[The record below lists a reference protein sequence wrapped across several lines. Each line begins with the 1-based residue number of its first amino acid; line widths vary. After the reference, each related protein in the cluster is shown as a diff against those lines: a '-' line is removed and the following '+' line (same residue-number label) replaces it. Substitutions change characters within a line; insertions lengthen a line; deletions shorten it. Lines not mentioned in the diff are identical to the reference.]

1 MENYVKERLKSQ
13 ILSLPIFIVIAFM
26 VDLIWHRTEATPLG
40 FTTLWAGI
48 LVPFTAVLIF
58 ATVPTLIKKTRSV
71 VRDLIG
77 VFLGATLFGVI
88 ASLPVWSSTAGL
100 SDVARGDY
108 ASGVMLSPFMGLIVV
123 AIFAI
128 SSGFFEYL
136 LHRRI
141 RTRSTKR

>member
-13 ILSLPIFIVIAFM
+13 ILSLPIFIVIAFV
-26 VDLIWHRTEATPLG
+26 VDLIWHMTEATPLG

-88 ASLPVWSSTAGL
+88 ASLPIWSSTAGQ
-100 SDVARGDY
+100 SDVVRG
-108 ASGVMLSPFMGLIVV
+108 SGVFGVMLSPFMGMIIV
-123 AIFAI
+123 AIFAV
-128 SSGFFEYL
+128 SSGLVEYL
-136 LHRRI
+136 SHRRI
-141 RTRSTKR
+141 RTHSTKR

>member
-1 MENYVKERLKSQ
+1 LENCVKERLSSQ
-13 ILSLPIFIVIAFM
+13 MLSLPIFILIAFT
-26 VDLIWHRTEATPLG
+26 VDLISYMSEATPLG
-40 FTTLWAGI
+40 YTTLWAGI
-48 LVPFTAVLIF
+48 LIPFTAILIF

-88 ASLPVWSSTAGL
+88 ASLPIWSSTAGQ

-108 ASGVMLSPFMGLIVV
+108 ASGVMLSPILGLIVV
-123 AIFAI
+123 ATFAV